1 MSNYVILIGRI
12 VNELTIDSDT
22 KNCEITIA
30 ISRAF
35 KNEDGIYET
44 DFIPVTLKGNIA
56 KNVVEYCKKGDI
68 VAIKGR
74 IARTNKPMRILN
86 DDEFTIINEPMQ
98 IIADKVTFLSSKN

>member
-1 MSNYVILIGRI
+1 MNNQVILIGRI

-44 DFIPVTLKGNIA
+44 DLIPVTLK
-56 KNVVEYCKKGDI
+56 E
-68 VAIKGR
+68 
-74 IARTNKPMRILN
+74 TTL
-86 DDEFTIINEPMQ
+86 FSS
-98 IIADKVTFLSSKN
+98 VTFLTGTLI

>member
-1 MSNYVILIGRI
+1 MNNYVVLIGRI

-44 DFIPVTLKGNIA
+44 DLIPVILKGNIA
-56 KNVVEYCKKGDI
+56 KNVVEYCKKGDLI
-68 VAIKGR
+68 AIKGR
-74 IARTNKPMRILN
+74 IAR
-86 DDEFTIINEPMQ
+86 INEPMQ
-98 IIADKVTFLSSKN
+98 IIANKVTFLSSKN

>member
-1 MSNYVILIGRI
+1 MSNYVMLIGRI

-44 DFIPVTLKGNIA
+44 DYIPVILKGNIA
-56 KNVVEYCKKGDI
+56 KNVVEYCKKGDL
-68 VAIKGR
+68 VGIKGR
-74 IARTNKPMRILN
+74 IEK
-86 DDEFTIINEPMQ
+86 INEPMQ

>member
-1 MSNYVILIGRI
+1 MNNYVILIGRI

-44 DFIPVTLKGNIA
+44 DFIPVILKGTIA
-56 KNVVEYCKKGDI
+56 TNVVEYCKKGDLI
-68 VAIKGR
+68 AIKGR
-74 IARTNKPMRILN
+74 IAR
-86 DDEFTIINEPMQ
+86 INEPMQ
-98 IIADKVTFLSSKN
+98 IIAEKITFLSSKKLDN

>member
-1 MSNYVILIGRI
+1 MNNQVILIGRI

-44 DFIPVTLKGNIA
+44 DYIPVILKGTIA

-74 IARTNKPMRILN
+74 IEK
-86 DDEFTIINEPMQ
+86 INEPMQ